1 MEQPFA
7 KGDRVVI
14 IKDCKEQF
22 APNFDGHDTGIKFH
36 EGMIGTIT
44 DNWYMECKYTEIT
57 LKTDFFHRWILTENL
72 GLMLPFV
79 EFKRVDVIYHPEE
92 DKGY

>member
-57 LKTDFFHRWILTENL
+57 LDKCSYPLWVLTENL
-72 GLMLPFV
+72 GLILPFV
-79 EFKRVDVIYHPEE
+79 KTMKVDVIYYPEGE
-92 DKGY
+92 